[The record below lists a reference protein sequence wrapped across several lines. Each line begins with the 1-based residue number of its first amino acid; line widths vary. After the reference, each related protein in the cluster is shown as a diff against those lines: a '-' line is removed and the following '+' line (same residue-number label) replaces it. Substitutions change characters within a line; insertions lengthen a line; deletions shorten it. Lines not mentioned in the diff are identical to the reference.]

1 MSLWNSFKTAASRL
15 GFGGK
20 SEGVLDELNRVPTK
34 ETAGPRR
41 QQVTFTIA
49 VIALGAKMAKA
60 DGTVTDDEIDAF
72 KEIFKV
78 PPGEMAN
85 VARIFNM
92 AKQDVAGFESYASQ
106 IGRMLAG
113 DRPLLEDV
121 LHGLF
126 YIATAD
132 NIFHPRE
139 EAFLKEVASRFG
151 FSPAEYHQ
159 VRARFLPADKQD
171 PYQIL
176 GISRDLPDDA
186 LKAAYR
192 KLVVENH
199 PDKAMARGL
208 PPEFIKIATAKL
220 AAINEAYEAVRKER
234 GI

>member
-1 MSLWNSFKTAASRL
+1 MSIWNSFKSAASRL
-15 GFGGK
+15 GLGLK
-20 SEGVLDELNRVPTK
+20 PESVLDELEKAPSK

-60 DGTVTDDEIDAF
+60 DGTVSNEEIDAF

-92 AKQDVAGFESYASQ
+92 AKQDVAGFEAYASQ

-113 DRPLLEDV
+113 DRALLEDV

-132 NIFHPRE
+132 NVFHPRE

-151 FSPAEYHQ
+151 FSVAEYHQ

-176 GISRDLPDDA
+176 GVSRTLSDDA

-199 PDKAMARGL
+199 PDKAIARGL
-208 PPEFIKIATAKL
+208 PPEFIRIATAKL
-220 AAINEAYEAVRKER
+220 ASINEAYESIRKER
-234 GI
+234 GL